1 MYAFHGISW
10 VDLWSIP
17 WVFIQVIPILFT
29 FGLCNITFSRYS
41 ESNDFRPVY
50 ILFFSISLNT
60 NIILLE
66 DSFSLLSLYLL
77 QVYDPISWME
87 KSPRFYRFLKL
98 CNSCL
103 RLLLQIHFFL
113 PLHLHSGDHFKG
125 ESFDD
130 VSVKISRVPHWLD
143 IRRLEWQSRGMFDL
157 EWCSSLVWMTK

>member
-1 MYAFHGISW
+1 MKPSWLFSVNGVLDGFHGISC
-10 VDLWSIP
+10 LWSIP

-29 FGLCNITFSRYS
+29 FGLCNITSSRYS
-41 ESNDFRPVY
+41 ECISDLY

-77 QVYDPISWME
+77 LVYDPISWME

-103 RLLLQIHFFL
+103 RLLILQIHFFL
-113 PLHLHSGDHFKG
+113 PLSTSTVLTTSKG
-125 ESFDD
+125 VDD
-130 VSVKISRVPHWLD
+130 VSVKISRVPQKK
-143 IRRLEWQSRGMFDL
+143 I
-157 EWCSSLVWMTK
+157 